1 MFLAGRFLVELN
13 KLGQVIA
20 GNDTS
25 DG

>member
-1 MFLAGRFLVELN
+1 MFLVGRFLVELN